1 MTADPAPCRLAAVRF
16 ACVFEKTRPGAADVY
31 FYRKIPT
38 VTYVM
43 PVFFVSVSLLVLTF
57 VVMPVSLSAG
67 FGADAVRRTGYVR
80 VSLFFLPVFRAD
92 VRLDSAFGNLLV
104 THGKKTD
111 EIHLNADK
119 TDERS
124 IVRLIRRPM
133 LSCLRVRR
141 LVLDARV
148 GFRDNAAATTYT
160 LTVLRAAFGAVS
172 AFFRSREDITVLGRF
187 VPAYTAD
194 TLEADA
200 FGIISLSI
208 ANIIYSL
215 FAALRQR
222 SKTAK

>member
-1 MTADPAPCRLAAVRF
+1 
-16 ACVFEKTRPGAADVY
+16 
-31 FYRKIPT
+31 
-38 VTYVM
+38 M

-133 LSCLRVRR
+133 LSCLRVRPAGARRARRVPRQRRRDHVYADRIESRVRRR
-141 LVLDARV
+141 LGVFPLAGGYHR
-148 GFRDNAAATTYT
+148 
-160 LTVLRAAFGAVS
+160 FGAVR
-172 AFFRSREDITVLGRF
+172 AGVHGRYARSRRVRHNKPVDCKYYIQSFRRV
-187 VPAYTAD
+187 
-194 TLEADA
+194 
-200 FGIISLSI
+200 
-208 ANIIYSL
+208 
-215 FAALRQR
+215 
-222 SKTAK
+222 KTKE